1 MANNI
6 DQVTEYAR
14 EVVKGNVLAS
24 QKNIQACKR
33 HLKDL
38 NTDNFKYKFDV
49 EESEKVIKFLEMLP
63 DPKSGKPM
71 KLAGFQKFIAG
82 SLMGWK
88 DHLGNRRFTKGYIS
102 MSRKNGKLFC
112 LAS

>member
-38 NTDNFKYKFDV
+38 NTDNFK
-49 EESEKVIKFLEMLP
+49 
-63 DPKSGKPM
+63 
-71 KLAGFQKFIAG
+71 
-82 SLMGWK
+82 
-88 DHLGNRRFTKGYIS
+88 
-102 MSRKNGKLFC
+102 
-112 LAS
+112 